1 MKAWPALVLALA
13 SGLAWGQVK
22 VEGAWVRPTVPGQ
35 QAGGGFMTLTSAGGD
50 RLLGGS
56 TPVAERFELH
66 TMSMNGDVMVMRQV
80 EGIDLPA
87 GRKVEL
93 KPGGLHVMFVGL
105 RQALAAGT
113 TVPLTLRFQKA
124 GELKVDVQVTARP
137 PAGADAHK
145 H

>member
-1 MKAWPALVLALA
+1 MKALPLLSLVFAC
-13 SGLAWGQVK
+13 GLAWGQVK

-35 QAGGGFMTLTSAGGD
+35 QAGGGFMTLTSSGGD

-66 TMSMNGDVMVMRQV
+66 TMAMNGDVMVMRQV
-80 EGIDLPA
+80 EGIELPA

-93 KPGGLHVMFVGL
+93 KPGGLHVMLVGL
-105 RQALAAGT
+105 KQPLAAGS
-113 TVPLTLRFQKA
+113 TVPVTLRLQKA
-124 GELKVDVQVTARP
+124 GDVKIEMQVTARA
-137 PAGADAHK
+137 PAAGDAHK